1 MFVPDLFT
9 VTEAAAILRVG
20 RTTAYEL
27 AARDVATGGGE
38 GLGVVR
44 IGGQL
49 RVRRAALEVL
59 VGGPVTWPLAT
70 GADQRD
76 ELGEDNVVQLSTVP
90 AVGDRDS
97 ALSSSGS
104 PSLPFGS

>member
-9 VTEAAAILRVG
+9 VAEAAVILRVG

-27 AARDVATGGGE
+27 AARDVATGGGV

-44 IGGQL
+44 IGNQL

-59 VGGPVTWPLAT
+59 LGGPVTWPLAT
-70 GADQRD
+70 DADQGD
-76 ELGEDNVVQLSTVP
+76 ELGDDNVVQLSTVP
-90 AVGDRDS
+90 AVGDSDS
-97 ALSSSGS
+97 ALSSSDS

>member
-1 MFVPDLFT
+1 MSVPDLFT

-44 IGGQL
+44 VGGQL
-49 RVRRAALEVL
+49 RVRRAALEL
-59 VGGPVTWPLAT
+59 LLGGPVTWPLAT
-70 GADQRD
+70 GADQRA
-76 ELGEDNVVQLSTVP
+76 ELGDDNVVQLTVA
-90 AVGDRDS
+90 AVDDGDS
-97 ALSSSGS
+97 AVSSSGS